1 MEREGYTNLEEYLPE
16 NFDDVSDNIG
26 VIKQAGAYSAVTFP
40 GLFVLKDIKK
50 FCSPNASLESF
61 M

>member
-1 MEREGYTNLEEYLPE
+1 MEHEGYSNLEEYQPE
-16 NFDDVSDNIG
+16 IFDGCGENIG

-50 FCSPNASLESF
+50 FCSPNGSLESF